1 MTDFQMAKRA
11 FSFSLKEG
19 DFNCV
24 VESEAVTTDE
34 VIGHIVQFLRGCGY
48 QDESIYDAMGNMV
61 AEYTHDNLLQAKE
74 TVKTLEKRRVD
85 S

>member
-1 MTDFQMAKRA
+1 MTNFQMTKRA

-24 VESEAVTTDE
+24 VESEAVTADE

-48 QDESIYDAMGNMV
+48 QDESIYASMGDMV
-61 AEYTHDNLLQAKE
+61 AEYTHDNLLRAQEISRSCGK
-74 TVKTLEKRRVD
+74 KQID